1 MALWEESK
9 WGFKVGIVGGI
20 GWGRPK
26 ADGNG
31 DDGAGAGDGDGTKKK
46 AEIENGGGGGGGGGG
61 GVKDERHFDFLAPH
75 CENVRRSSQF
85 YSRMP
90 KFVLLTCC
98 ENEKAIN
105 QMFIIKRFKF

>member
-46 AEIENGGGGGGGGGG
+46 AESENGGGGGGGG

>member
-46 AEIENGGGGGGGGGG
+46 AESENGGGGGGGGG
-61 GVKDERHFDFLAPH
+61 VKNERHFDFLAPH